1 MIRLAYLSVFIGF
14 IMKLIQ
20 LIKEFPKIYYK
31 NKGTSSVIINSCLY
45 TIYSIVDIMVSIGC
59 AIYVIEIFLIK

>member
-14 IMKLIQ
+14 IMKVIQ

-31 NKGTSSVIINSCLY
+31 SQNTSSVVINLSLH
-45 TIYSIVDIMVSIGC
+45 TIYSVVDIMVSIGC
-59 AIYVIEIFLIK
+59 AIYGIELFLIN